1 MKIEKWTVGL
11 AAAGLVSLTPALL
24 AQTSPGPQLV
34 PMQTA
39 LTATTIS
46 GYVDTSAVW
55 NPGTGNA
62 NPAPYAFNHGKQDG
76 FNLNAVDVKIAKA
89 EDETQWSAG
98 YVAELSYGPDAQ
110 AIDGGA
116 YPIRQAYVSMR
127 VPVGN
132 GLDFDLGRWDSL
144 LGYES
149 SDSMKNPNY
158 TRSYGKTFEPT
169 ENTGLL
175 ASYKFCDAFSLQ
187 AGVADTLTTTGYAG
201 GLGSVNDRVTTFG
214 TSPIESKK
222 AALVLGTLTA
232 PDSWG
237 SFKGSTLVAG
247 FDDGQGATSHNR
259 EEVYVGTT
267 VNTPITGLT
276 FGGSWDAIFH
286 TDVPAATATGTADTD
301 EGYFT
306 AYAGY
311 VSYKATDKLTLNGR
325 VEYATGTVLGVLA
338 DDVNGTP
345 AVATDGGNV
354 PLANPLDKVLALTGT
369 VQYDLWENV
378 ISRLEIRWDHACN
391 GADAFGGVGAPGET
405 PGGLPSGLPNKKNE
419 VTLAANVIYKF

>member
-1 MKIEKWTVGL
+1 MKIEKWTIGL
-11 AAAGLVSLTPALL
+11 AAAGLVTLSPALL

-116 YPIRQAYVSMR
+116 YPIRQAFVQLR

-132 GLDFDLGRWDSL
+132 GIDWQLGRWDSL

-158 TRSYGKTFEPT
+158 RLKTRVCWPRINSVMP
-169 ENTGLL
+169 
-175 ASYKFCDAFSLQ
+175 SAFRRALQ
-187 AGVADTLTTTGYAG
+187 TRCPRL
-201 GLGSVNDRVTTFG
+201 
-214 TSPIESKK
+214 
-222 AALVLGTLTA
+222 
-232 PDSWG
+232 DS
-237 SFKGSTLVAG
+237 A
-247 FDDGQGATSHNR
+247 
-259 EEVYVGTT
+259 
-267 VNTPITGLT
+267 
-276 FGGSWDAIFH
+276 
-286 TDVPAATATGTADTD
+286 
-301 EGYFT
+301 
-306 AYAGY
+306 
-311 VSYKATDKLTLNGR
+311 
-325 VEYATGTVLGVLA
+325 
-338 DDVNGTP
+338 
-345 AVATDGGNV
+345 
-354 PLANPLDKVLALTGT
+354 
-369 VQYDLWENV
+369 
-378 ISRLEIRWDHACN
+378 
-391 GADAFGGVGAPGET
+391 
-405 PGGLPSGLPNKKNE
+405 
-419 VTLAANVIYKF
+419 

>member
-1 MKIEKWTVGL
+1 
-11 AAAGLVSLTPALL
+11 
-24 AQTSPGPQLV
+24 
-34 PMQTA
+34 
-39 LTATTIS
+39 
-46 GYVDTSAVW
+46 VDTSAVW

-132 GLDFDLGRWDSL
+132 GLDFELGRWDSL

-169 ENTGLL
+169 EDTGLL

-187 AGVADTLTTTGYAG
+187 AGVADTLTTTGF
-201 GLGSVNDRVTTFG
+201 SVNDRVTTFG
-214 TSPIESKK
+214 TAPIESKK
-222 AALVLGTLTA
+222 AALVMGTLTA

-247 FDDGQGATSHNR
+247 FDDGQGAASHNR

-276 FGGSWDAIFH
+276 FGGSWDSIFH
-286 TDVPAATATGTADTD
+286 TDVPVATVDTD

-325 VEYATGTVLGVLA
+325 VEYADGAALGANA
-338 DDVNGTP
+338 DNVNGVP
-345 AVATDGGNV
+345 LDAAGVAT
-354 PLANPLDKVLALTGT
+354 PSSLDKVLALTGT

-391 GADAFGGVGAPGET
+391 GADAFGGTGVPGSAT
-405 PGGLPSGLPNKKNE
+405 GVGLPDKKNE

>member
-24 AQTSPGPQLV
+24 AQSSPGPQLV
-34 PMQTA
+34 PLQTA

-76 FNLNAVDVKIAKA
+76 FNLNAVDLKIAKA

-132 GLDFDLGRWDSL
+132 GLDFELGRWDSL

-169 ENTGLL
+169 EDTGLL

-187 AGVADTLTTTGYAG
+187 AGVADTLTTTGF
-201 GLGSVNDRVTTFG
+201 SVNDRVTTFG
-214 TSPIESKK
+214 TAPIESKK
-222 AALVLGTLTA
+222 AALVMGTLTA

-247 FDDGQGATSHNR
+247 FDDGQGAASHNR

-276 FGGSWDAIFH
+276 FGGSWDSIFH
-286 TDVPAATATGTADTD
+286 TDVPVATVDTD

-325 VEYATGTVLGVLA
+325 VEYADGAALGANA
-338 DDVNGTP
+338 DNVNGVP
-345 AVATDGGNV
+345 LDAAGVAT
-354 PLANPLDKVLALTGT
+354 PSSLDKVLALTGT

-391 GADAFGGVGAPGET
+391 GADAFGGVGPGT
-405 PGGLPSGLPNKKNE
+405 ADGAALPTKKNE

>member
-1 MKIEKWTVGL
+1 L
-11 AAAGLVSLTPALL
+11 
-24 AQTSPGPQLV
+24 
-34 PMQTA
+34 QTA

-76 FNLNAVDVKIAKA
+76 FNLNAVDLKIAKA

-132 GLDFDLGRWDSL
+132 GLDFELGRWDSL

-169 ENTGLL
+169 EDTGLL

-187 AGVADTLTTTGYAG
+187 AGVADTLTTTGF
-201 GLGSVNDRVTTFG
+201 SVNDRVTTFG
-214 TSPIESKK
+214 TAPIESKK
-222 AALVLGTLTA
+222 AALVMGTLTA

-247 FDDGQGATSHNR
+247 FDDGQGAASHNR

-276 FGGSWDAIFH
+276 FGGSWDSIFH
-286 TDVPAATATGTADTD
+286 TDVPVATVDTD

-325 VEYATGTVLGVLA
+325 VEYADGAALGANA
-338 DDVNGTP
+338 DNVNGVP
-345 AVATDGGNV
+345 LDAAGVAT
-354 PLANPLDKVLALTGT
+354 PSSLDKVLALTGT

-391 GADAFGGVGAPGET
+391 GADAFGGVGPGT
-405 PGGLPSGLPNKKNE
+405 ADGAALPTKKNE

>member
-11 AAAGLVSLTPALL
+11 AAAGLVTLSPALL

-39 LTATTIS
+39 LSATTIS

-116 YPIRQAYVSMR
+116 YPIRQAFVQLR

-132 GLDFDLGRWDSL
+132 GLDWQLGRWDSL

-175 ASYKFCDAFSLQ
+175 ASYKFCDMFSLQ
-187 AGVADTLTTTGYAG
+187 AGVADTLTTTGF
-201 GLGSVNDRVTTFG
+201 SVNDRVTTFG
-214 TSPIESKK
+214 TAPIESKK
-222 AALVLGTLTA
+222 AALLLATLTA

-247 FDDGQGATSHNR
+247 FDDGQGAASHNR

-286 TDVPAATATGTADTD
+286 TDIADPAFAGADTD

-311 VSYKATDKLTLNGR
+311 VSYKATDKLTINGR
-325 VEYATGTVLGVLA
+325 FEYASGTVLGVQA
-338 DDVNGTP
+338 EDANGVPTIATEGGP
-345 AVATDGGNV
+345 AG
-354 PLANPLDKVLALTGT
+354 LANPLDKVLALTGT

-391 GADAFGGVGAPGET
+391 GADAFGGTGVPGSAT
-405 PGGLPSGLPNKKNE
+405 GVGLPDKKNE